1 MFNRCLVEGGGDVAF
16 VRHTTVLENTAGRN
30 PMHWSRNIIPSD
42 FELLCRDGSRAR
54 FNEYKTCNLGK
65 IPANA
70 IVTSEYKPLQ
80 HIEAYVNLFIIAQEL
95 YGSKYSEDYKFKM
108 FVSPIESGLNDL
120 IFQDA
125 TSSLVSIP
133 DAKRNFIQYLGPE
146 FMRAIRNVDCA
157 SFGHSLVAP
166 IHLLI
171 ISIVI
176 SLITFN
182 RG

>member
-1 MFNRCLVEGGGDVAF
+1 MAF

-157 SFGHSLVAP
+157 SSSDLLTAP
-166 IHLLI
+166 IRLLI
-171 ISIVI
+171 ASIVTG
-176 SLITFN
+176 LLALTFN
-182 RG
+182 RMAK